1 MNPFEDILSKII
13 NHPLV
18 MEILVDALISI
29 SDSESEIKEA
39 LEAAFN
45 EWNK

>member
-13 NHPLV
+13 NHPLA
-18 MEILVDALISI
+18 MEILIDALISI
-29 SDSESEIKEA
+29 SDSESEIKKA
-39 LEAAFN
+39 LEIAFN